1 MLLIFREA
9 GIIFVM
15 NKKPKANPYLL
26 FMHEMRQTR
35 PGWANKGNHELQVL
49 CDPLWRALARE
60 EKDKYKMMKKDLK
73 MADRM
78 KLIEE
83 RKAEEAKMKPRSDAW
98 LKFFSGDKTRVY
110 VMDVLSISKVRVSPE
125 KEIKKMQK
133 FLSQDDLELVQFNPD
148 MVFVGLEA
156 IARYSEDNSL
166 YRCRVTDIQED
177 TAKVGYFSSMLLC

>member
-26 FMHEMRQTR
+26 FMQEMRQTR

-60 EKDKYKMMKKDLK
+60 EKDKYKMMKKDFK